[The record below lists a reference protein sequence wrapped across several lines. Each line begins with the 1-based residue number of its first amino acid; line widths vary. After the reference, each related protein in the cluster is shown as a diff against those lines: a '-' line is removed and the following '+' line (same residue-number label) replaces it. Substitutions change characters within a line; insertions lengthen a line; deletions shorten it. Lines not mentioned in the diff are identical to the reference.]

1 MQHVKFSKKEAISTF
16 YSQKTVGR
24 YMKAICLFFSVS
36 LCSWI
41 GWELGASYGIMIA
54 YWISFIGSLLGVF
67 LGIFIYKRFL
77 E

>member
-1 MQHVKFSKKEAISTF
+1 
-16 YSQKTVGR
+16 
-24 YMKAICLFFSVS
+24 MKAICLFFSVS

-54 YWISFIGSLLGVF
+54 YWISFIGSLLGIF
-67 LGIFIYKRFL
+67 LGILIYKRFL